1 MNSTRTLWNYII
13 GYVLSIGLTLVAYF
27 VIVNPGWFN
36 VAAVAGNMTVLEMI
50 LGLAVIQLIVQ
61 MLFFLHIGAAAGR
74 GWRLGIFFSTLAL
87 VLIIVV
93 GSIWIM
99 NHLNYNM
106 TPAQIDQYM
115 QDQQGGF

>member
-1 MNSTRTLWNYII
+1 MKKLIA
-13 GYVLSIGLTLVAYF
+13 GFVLSILLTLGAYIIVQIHVNSEHS
-27 VIVNPGWFN
+27 VISHAVLIP
-36 VAAVAGNMTVLEMI
+36 AILALAVA
-50 LGLAVIQLIVQ
+50 QLIVQ
-61 MLFFLHIGAAAGR
+61 MLFFLHLGDESGPR
-74 GWRLGIFFSTLAL
+74 WRLAAFISTIVF